1 MVSTTPGVSPTD
13 ILRVALPIGIGLAS
27 AAYLTLKLT
36 QYTNDGFSTDKSIP
50 MVPLRPGDSTHDAEY
65 VIDPD
70 AFLARCEKAF
80 GPVFNCHIQG
90 RPLTVV
96 SGPLVREIFMSA
108 HFSLMDALDD
118 VTGMRTYMKA
128 MFKSNDDPD
137 HQLSHEIVRDTIT
150 PNLPLFTPRIVE
162 LLTMILEKEL
172 GHCERKLIENPF
184 VFLQEMVANAMADVF
199 VGPDVAKDR
208 RVIDT
213 FIECTHDFGRLL
225 STFNI
230 KTTWTAFLTRRKYG
244 SNMLNPMHGHVINLA
259 EAITPVVMARR
270 QQEAEVQARIDA
282 GDKDAV
288 YERPLD
294 ILQKLLDNFDKY
306 KFVDLEDV
314 CGQIMWL
321 VLSSVHTTSESST
334 NLCYYLAAYPE
345 YMQPLWDEQEEVLD
359 QITREREQTRQKQLE
374 DSQVASREAFTG
386 TELDP
391 VKDRDFSASALKRM
405 VKMDSFVREVFRFR
419 AERLSLV
426 HAARERVTFSN
437 GMTISKGANVIVN
450 IYSLHRATDL
460 QGEDPSEFR
469 PWRFVGKAKSATKA
483 SVDYLPF
490 GMGKHACPGRFLAIQ
505 EIKTVG
511 SLMISKYSRI
521 EIQDKS
527 KTKESL
533 FTGVGAPVPTGLI
546 FTSRGAE
553 FEQ

>member
-1 MVSTTPGVSPTD
+1 MVSTTPGATPTD

-36 QYTNDGFSTDKSIP
+36 QSTNSGFSTDKSIP

-65 VIDPD
+65 VVDPD
-70 AFLARCEKAF
+70 AFLARCEKAY

-90 RPLTVV
+90 QPLTVV
-96 SGPLVREIFMSA
+96 SGPLVREIFTSD
-108 HFSLMDALDD
+108 HFSFLDALDD
-118 VTGMRTYMKA
+118 MTGLKTYMKA
-128 MFKSNDDPD
+128 IFKNNDPD
-137 HQLSHEIVRDTIT
+137 HIPSHEIVRDNIT
-150 PNLPLFTPRIVE
+150 PNLPLFTPRIVD
-162 LLTMILEKEL
+162 LLMMTLEKEL
-172 GHCERKLIENPF
+172 GHCERKLVENPF
-184 VFLQEMVANAMADVF
+184 VFIQEMIANATANVF

-208 RVIDT
+208 RVINT
-213 FIECTHDFGRLL
+213 FIECTYDFGRVLM
-225 STFNI
+225 TFNS
-230 KTTWTAFLTRRKYG
+230 KTTWSAFLNRLKYG
-244 SNMLNPMHGHVINLA
+244 NKMLNPLQRHVINLT
-259 EAITPVVMARR
+259 EAATPVIMERR
-270 QQEAEVQARIDA
+270 RQEAEIQACIDA

-314 CGQIMWL
+314 FAQILWL
-321 VLSSVHTTSESST
+321 VLASVHTTSESSA

-345 YMQPLWDEQEEVLD
+345 YMQSLWDEQEEVLD

-391 VKDRDFSASALKRM
+391 VKDRDFSISTLKRM
-405 VKMDSFVREVFRFR
+405 VKMDSFVREIFRYR
-419 AERLSLV
+419 AERLQLT
-426 HAARERVTFSN
+426 HAARQRFTFSN
-437 GMTISKGANVIVN
+437 GMYISKGAKVIVN
-450 IYSLHRATDL
+450 HHSLYQATDL
-460 QGEDPSEFR
+460 QGEDPSKFR
-469 PWRFVGKAKSATKA
+469 PWRFVGKAKTATKA
-483 SVDYLPF
+483 SIDYLPF
-490 GMGKHACPGRFLAIQ
+490 GMGMHACPGRFLAIQ

-511 SLMISKYSRI
+511 SLLISKYSRI

-527 KTKESL
+527 KTKEVL
-533 FTGVGAPVPTGLI
+533 FAKFGAPVPTGLI